1 MLNDALVN
9 LTDMTLFKF
18 ISKHPKMKIRLAI
31 LLLDLLAKI
40 YLNSVTMSH
49 LSLNPIQVLLA
60 RFAESPLLREYAF
73 KLCKIGLALHY
84 GSLKSKR

>member
-9 LTDMTLFKF
+9 LIDMMLFKF

-49 LSLNPIQVLLA
+49 LSLNPI
-60 RFAESPLLREYAF
+60 
-73 KLCKIGLALHY
+73 
-84 GSLKSKR
+84 